1 MEQKMCED
9 IMKYK
14 RELVELKEQGYTHV
28 AVYEDENKVLQLKGF
43 KGDMGAGVWLML
55 TGTIGEVFEI
65 TV

>member
-14 RELVELKEQGYTHV
+14 RKLVELKEQGFTHV
-28 AVYEDENKVLQLKGF
+28 AVYEDENKVLKLKGF
-43 KGDMGAGVWLML
+43 KGDMGAGVWLIL
-55 TGTIGEVFEI
+55 TGTIGEVYEI